1 MKKLIL
7 SILSTIIICSMVG
20 AQTFA
25 YLPIS
30 TRCYDDSELTKTNIA
45 YFNDFQ
51 NTCACKDCELVIIRY
66 DAISDVINEDSYNVK
81 LTNNY
86 NIIWNTSIDAVKHHT
101 IKNAGLTLAA
111 GGNISI
117 AVILLVSA
125 AWSAPVIVGVALG
138 SAAILGG
145 GVLSIYEN
153 NQEKIFLSAK
163 EYSQHEI
170 DLAIN
175 QLKILSDSIS
185 KKKYI
190 GNNYLQLA
198 MNRDVT
204 NPQTYAQFMYR
215 DGISKLSSDAD
226 IDKTMNN
233 LNDTIKLILKNYEE
247 GKYNLHAGETY
258 APWWY
263 TTVKKVRNVT
273 LTGAALLDLALF
285 FNKTGK
291 IPDLKSIQNNLE
303 TFGVPAAQINKFAD
317 FYKKAEKLSK
327 SDKKDFWSKISEAG
341 EMSVDLNFSD
351 NAKSNIDTGK
361 LSSNIDK
368 AIKVLDNVKKSAP
381 AA

>member
-1 MKKLIL
+1 MSK
-7 SILSTIIICSMVG
+7 TIKVATWNVG
-20 AQTFA
+20 QD
-25 YLPIS
+25 L
-30 TRCYDDSELTKTNIA
+30 RNNE
-45 YFNDFQ
+45 
-51 NTCACKDCELVIIRY
+51 
-66 DAISDVINEDSYNVK
+66 INEDSYNVK

-86 NIIWNTSIDAVKHHT
+86 NIIWNTSIEAVKHHT

-117 AVILLVSA
+117 AVIFLVSA
-125 AWSAPVIVGVALG
+125 AWSAPVIVGVTLG

-145 GVLSIYEN
+145 GALSIYEDK
-153 NQEKIFLSAK
+153 QEKIFLSAK

-170 DLAIN
+170 NLAIN

-198 MNRDVT
+198 INRDVI
-204 NPQTYAQFMYR
+204 NPQTYAQFMYK
-215 DGISKLSSDAD
+215 DGINNLSSDAD

-233 LNDTIKLILKNYEE
+233 LNDTIKVILKNYEE

-263 TTVKKVRNVT
+263 NTAEAVKNVT

-303 TFGVPAAQINKFAD
+303 TFGVPAALIKKFAD

-327 SDKKDFWSKISEAG
+327 SDKKGFWAKMSEVG
-341 EMSVDLNFSD
+341 EMSIDLNFSD

-361 LSSNIDK
+361 LSVNIDK
-368 AIKVLDNVKKSAP
+368 ANRVLDNVKKSAP